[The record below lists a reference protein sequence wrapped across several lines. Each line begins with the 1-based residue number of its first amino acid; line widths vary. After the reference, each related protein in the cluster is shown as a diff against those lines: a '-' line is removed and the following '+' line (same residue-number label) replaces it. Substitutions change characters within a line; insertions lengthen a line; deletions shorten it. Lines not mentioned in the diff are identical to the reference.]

1 MSNSMKRLSAF
12 LSVLA
17 LLFILCH
24 ADAKPRKNYDVYLLI
39 GQSNMAGRGEMMEAD
54 KIPMEGVWLLDA
66 EGNIVPATAP
76 LNRYSTIRK
85 KAGVQKYSLGYSF
98 ALEMSKK
105 SRRDILLVVQARGGS
120 GMRAWLQGAERKVF
134 NKEEGD
140 EPRLWGKEQPEYFTE
155 AVRRTKQA
163 MKYGKLK
170 GILWHQG
177 EADAGVQSSAVY
189 VERLCAFVSDLR
201 NCLGVSEKVPFV
213 CGEVCRD
220 YHRSGNINPELNR
233 AAVLIPHA
241 FCVSSEGCPAKSDKV
256 HFSREGCVIMGQ
268 RYAECF

>member
-1 MSNSMKRLSAF
+1 MTDSMKRLFAV
-12 LSVLA
+12 LSVLVLICISYQA
-17 LLFILCH
+17 G
-24 ADAKPRKNYDVYLLI
+24 ARPRKNYDVYLLI
-39 GQSNMAGRGEMMEAD
+39 GQSNMAGRGEMTD
-54 KIPMEGVWLLDA
+54 QDRKPLDGVWLLDA
-66 EGNIVPATAP
+66 DGNVVPATAP
-76 LNRYSTIRK
+76 LNIYSTIRK
-85 KAGVQKYSLGYSF
+85 KAGVQRYSLGYSF
-98 ALEMSKK
+98 AQEMAKK

-134 NKEEGD
+134 NEEEGD
-140 EPRLWGKEQPEYFTE
+140 DPALWGKEQPGYFAE

-189 VERLCAFVSDLR
+189 VERLRAFVSDLR

-220 YHRSGNINPELNR
+220 YHRAENINPQLNH
-233 AAVLIPHA
+233 AAKLIPNA
-241 FCVSSEGCPAKSDKV
+241 FCVSSEGCPSKRDKV

-268 RYAECF
+268 RYSECF